1 MLWFMAESIGPSVGK
16 QPQSNVSTS
25 VIDCGDDGI
34 CVLIS
39 ISLPGGNCGFLWVV
53 GDQMLILLRWKSVDN
68 VLFLFIYLDFFF

>member
-1 MLWFMAESIGPSVGK
+1 MLWSMAESIGSSVGK

-25 VIDCGDDGI
+25 VIDCEDDGI

-53 GDQMLILLRWKSVDN
+53 GDQMLILLSE
-68 VLFLFIYLDFFF
+68 IEISG